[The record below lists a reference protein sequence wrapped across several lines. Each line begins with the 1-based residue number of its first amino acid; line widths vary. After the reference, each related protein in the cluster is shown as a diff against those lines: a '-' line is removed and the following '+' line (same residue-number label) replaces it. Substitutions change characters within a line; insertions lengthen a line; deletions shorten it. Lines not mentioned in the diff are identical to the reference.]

1 MVVRWY
7 FKMLFSAEPNVSFTL
22 VLLSNVDPLF
32 IACTAHTLAAENME
46 LLPTKR

>member
-7 FKMLFSAEPNVSFTL
+7 FKMLFIAEPNVSFSL

-32 IACTAHTLAAENME
+32 IAFATHTLASKNIE
-46 LLPTKR
+46 LLPTKH